1 MRGVQPAA
9 HHLGSGGERQRV
21 GEAVLRPERQPEDPV
36 RRREVVALERRDA
49 DRGVPVRGG
58 DRTTRVSRADDP
70 PSAPTAL

>member
-1 MRGVQPAA
+1 VGGVQAAA

-36 RRREVVALERRDA
+36 RRREVVAPEWRDA

-58 DRTTRVSRADDP
+58 DRTTPDESCHRPVVGC
-70 PSAPTAL
+70 TV